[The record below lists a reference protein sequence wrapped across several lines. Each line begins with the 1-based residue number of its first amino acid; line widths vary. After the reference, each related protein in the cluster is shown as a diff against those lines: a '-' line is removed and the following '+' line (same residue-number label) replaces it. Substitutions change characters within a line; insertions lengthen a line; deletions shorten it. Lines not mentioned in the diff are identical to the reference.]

1 MPDGL
6 HPLEALAA
14 LHPTPAMGG
23 TPRPP
28 ALAELAKI
36 EGSPRGLYS
45 GVAGWMDARGRSE
58 FIVPIRCGRILPRS
72 LTLYAGAG
80 IVEGSEPQWEKRET
94 DWKLQ
99 AMLEV
104 ITGSPNLRG

>member
-1 MPDGL
+1 
-6 HPLEALAA
+6 
-14 LHPTPAMGG
+14 MGG
-23 TPRPP
+23 SPRPP
-28 ALAELAKI
+28 ALAKLAEI
-36 EGSPRGLYS
+36 EGTPRGWYS

-58 FIVPIRCGRILPRS
+58 FIVPIRCGRILHDS

-80 IVEGSEPQWEKRET
+80 IVDGSIPEQEKNET

-104 ITGSPNLRG
+104 ITGSPNLPI